1 MALSDSSI
9 SSLLNSLGSGKDA
22 AGSFDFST
30 YASIKNGSY
39 GKLVKSYYA
48 EQTGEATR
56 TSSKS
61 SSATANSTSKT
72 STKKADTDTTGLGQ
86 MKKDAQELKASAE
99 KLSSDD
105 LWKETNG
112 KLDMSKVTSAVKD
125 LAADYNKVIDQA
137 AKVSSK
143 EIGQDMKF
151 MTGMTDTFS
160 KVLAKVGVTVGSDGK
175 MTVDE
180 EKLGKADEAT
190 LKSLFNGNATYG
202 SQIADKASSIARDA
216 DMNSSIYG
224 SNAETTSALSS
235 IYNQLI

>member
-9 SSLLNSLGSGKDA
+9 SSLFNSLGSGKDA
-22 AGSFDFST
+22 AGSFDFAA

-48 EQTGEATR
+48 EQTGEATK
-56 TSSKS
+56 TSASTS
-61 SSATANSTSKT
+61 TAKSTSKT
-72 STKKADTDTTGLGQ
+72 SSKTADSDTTGLGQ
-86 MKKDAQELKASAE
+86 MKKDAQELKSSAE

-105 LWKETNG
+105 LWKQTDG

-125 LAADYNKVIDQA
+125 FAADYNKVIDRS
-137 AKVSSK
+137 AKVNSK

-224 SNAETTSALSS
+224 SNAEATSALSS